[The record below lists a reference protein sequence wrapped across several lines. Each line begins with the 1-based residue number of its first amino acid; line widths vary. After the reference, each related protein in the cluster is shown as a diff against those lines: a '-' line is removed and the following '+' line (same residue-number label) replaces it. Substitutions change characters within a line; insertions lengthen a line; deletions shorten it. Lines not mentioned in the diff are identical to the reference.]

1 MKDYILDVE
10 VKVTKRQVTP
20 KTGQTQRGPYERN
33 AGVVTEK
40 RKTRFFGTN
49 AALATLIAN
58 AAESIGRQWPLDPDE
73 PAQATVKVPTV
84 LAATTATLIGEVHD
98 HGVSTVIT
106 FEYGT
111 TPLLGTSA
119 TADESPLSGDA
130 WTAVSKDVTS
140 LVAETQYYC
149 RVKAVSSG
157 ITIYSPIITF
167 VTPEA

>member
-1 MKDYILDVE
+1 M
-10 VKVTKRQVTP
+10 TP

-33 AGVVTEK
+33 LGVVTEK
-40 RKTRFFGTN
+40 RKARFFGTN
-49 AALATLIAN
+49 AQLATLADN
-58 AAESIGRQWPLDPDE
+58 AVKSVIRQWPLDPDE
-73 PAQATVKVPTV
+73 PAQATAKIPTV
-84 LAATTATLIGEVHD
+84 LAATTATLIGTVHD
-98 HGVSTVIT
+98 HGVSTVVT

-130 WTAVSKDVTS
+130 WTAVSKDVVS
-140 LVAETQYYC
+140 LVASTQYYC

-167 VTPEA
+167 VTPAA